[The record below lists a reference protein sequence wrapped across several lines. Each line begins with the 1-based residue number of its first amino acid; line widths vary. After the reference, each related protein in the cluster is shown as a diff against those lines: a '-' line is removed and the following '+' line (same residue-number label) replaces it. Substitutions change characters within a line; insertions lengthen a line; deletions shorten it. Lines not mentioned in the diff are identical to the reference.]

1 MGFIILLAAWSQLS
15 FSLSTF
21 LCFFLKILL
30 NMGGHTKCVFISKN
44 QHYFL
49 VGWNPVHY
57 TLPETNES
65 PLRIKGWKMKW
76 FLSEP
81 GPWAHFSGAKC
92 QTVSFREFQFH
103 PRKKNLEDPQQMLP
117 LRSPN
122 LSTLPW
128 PRFPWRSDRAKKR
141 RKDRSRKRHRD
152 RERPRDLEKEAVWP
166 VGSGS
171 IFGGS
176 NLMLKCMV
184 IVQGIWLIIFHD
196 PSYEFMVWHG
206 W

>member
-1 MGFIILLAAWSQLS
+1 
-15 FSLSTF
+15 
-21 LCFFLKILL
+21 
-30 NMGGHTKCVFISKN
+30 MGGHTKCVFISKN
-44 QHYFL
+44 QHHFL
-49 VGWNPVHY
+49 VGGNPVHY

-81 GPWAHFSGAKC
+81 GPWAHFQGQSVKLLVSGSLNFIQGRKTLRIPSKC
-92 QTVSFREFQFH
+92 C
-103 PRKKNLEDPQQMLP
+103 PWD
-117 LRSPN
+117 LRN

-128 PRFPWRSDRAKKR
+128 PHFPWRSDRAKKR

-166 VGSGS
+166 VGSNF
-171 IFGGS
+171 FGGS

-184 IVQGIWLIIFHD
+184 SV
-196 PSYEFMVWHG
+196 
-206 W
+206 